1 MSSANLATVFLH
13 SVSIQLAMMDGH
25 SLDHALEHDLKPVED
40 PVLRAAVQAVSY
52 DTVRHLAA
60 SGKVV
65 ERFANRQPAPAVM
78 ALLETAIARMIEHPD
93 KDFTTVNEAV
103 KAARAHPDARQ
114 SAGFINAMLR
124 RFGRERDSLVPW
136 LEEQDPVRFNIPDW
150 WYTRYRKSLGKE
162 AESVLTLQQ
171 SKAPLTLRVNA
182 RQRTAEAYL
191 ARLAKEGIGAYR
203 TGLQAVTLEE
213 ALPVRD
219 TPGFAEGVVSVQDAG
234 SQLAVQTLA
243 PKDGEIILDACAAP
257 GGKSTHILELSDADL
272 TALEISPSRTKA
284 IHENL
289 ERLGLHA
296 TAVKTADASDV
307 RSWWDRRKFDAI
319 LLDAPCTASG
329 VARRHPDIPWQ
340 HSERDVSRMSRTQ
353 RALLEALWPLV
364 KKGGRMLYCVCSIF
378 PEEGQLQIES
388 FLRRHPDAYCP
399 QPPKLLMPHDDPDG
413 DWEEEP
419 TVHDGYF
426 LALIRSRGK

>member
-162 AESVLTLQQ
+162 DESVLTLEQ

-182 RQRTAEAYL
+182 RQSTAEAYL
-191 ARLAKEGIGAYR
+191 
-203 TGLQAVTLEE
+203 V
-213 ALPVRD
+213 ALSP
-219 TPGFAEGVVSVQDAG
+219 TPLG
-234 SQLAVQTLA
+234 
-243 PKDGEIILDACAAP
+243 DGEY
-257 GGKSTHILELSDADL
+257 
-272 TALEISPSRTKA
+272 TAL
-284 IHENL
+284 
-289 ERLGLHA
+289 
-296 TAVKTADASDV
+296 V
-307 RSWWDRRKFDAI
+307 
-319 LLDAPCTASG
+319 
-329 VARRHPDIPWQ
+329 
-340 HSERDVSRMSRTQ
+340 
-353 RALLEALWPLV
+353 
-364 KKGGRMLYCVCSIF
+364 
-378 PEEGQLQIES
+378 
-388 FLRRHPDAYCP
+388 
-399 QPPKLLMPHDDPDG
+399 
-413 DWEEEP
+413 
-419 TVHDGYF
+419 
-426 LALIRSRGK
+426 